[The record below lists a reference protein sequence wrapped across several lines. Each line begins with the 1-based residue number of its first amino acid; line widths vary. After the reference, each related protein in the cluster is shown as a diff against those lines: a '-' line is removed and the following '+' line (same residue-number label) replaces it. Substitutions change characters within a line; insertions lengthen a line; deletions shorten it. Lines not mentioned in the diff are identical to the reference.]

1 MGTILEI
8 DDWVYVNTGIP
19 VESKVQKVTDIQGA
33 WISMDLGLQSNA
45 RLIRYATE
53 EEIREEKQR
62 RLNS

>member
-19 VESKVQKVTDIQGA
+19 VKSKVQKVTDIQGS
-33 WISMDLGLQSNA
+33 WISMDLGLQSDA

-53 EEIREEKQR
+53 EEIRKEKQR
-62 RLNS
+62 RLNL